1 MLHFVAEV
9 HVNGGC
15 FENLLILTN
24 DVTQNNKI
32 SSILFSRKMS
42 QNGFRNREIFVTGL
56 AVHILKT
63 TINTHNV
70 VSHDISSI
78 PGGNRAW

>member
-1 MLHFVAEV
+1 MLHFVAEI

-42 QNGFRNREIFVTGL
+42 QNGFKKQGNFCYW
-56 AVHILKT
+56 
-63 TINTHNV
+63 
-70 VSHDISSI
+70 SSS
-78 PGGNRAW
+78 PHFKDDHKYK